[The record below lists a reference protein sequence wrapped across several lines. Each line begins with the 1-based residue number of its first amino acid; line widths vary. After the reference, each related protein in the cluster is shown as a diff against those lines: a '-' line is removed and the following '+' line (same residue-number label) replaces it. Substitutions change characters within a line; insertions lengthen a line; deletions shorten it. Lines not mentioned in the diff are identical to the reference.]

1 MDLYIIRHGRP
12 ERQVIRDG
20 EGSADPGLS
29 ETGQEQAKRVAEFL
43 EAEGIDH
50 IVSSTMRRAV
60 ETAIPLASTLGFD
73 VEQLDDIKESDHKN
87 SVYIPAEEMSPDDPD
102 AAHFFEGNVHD
113 HVFSDGIEAFT
124 ERVSRGFQHIIDTNK
139 SKKVAVYCHGMVTSI
154 FLRTILR
161 FDDPLSLTPDYC
173 GISRVRAASNGI
185 RSVRSINETHHVRDL
200 IEW

>member
-1 MDLYIIRHGRP
+1 VDLFIVRHGRP
-12 ERQVIRDG
+12 ERQVVRDG

-29 ETGQEQAKRVAEFL
+29 DTGREQARRVAAYL
-43 EAEGIDH
+43 EEEGIDH
-50 IVSSTMRRAV
+50 IVSSTMRRAY
-60 ETAIPLASTLGFD
+60 ETAVPLATHLGLEI
-73 VEQLDDIKESDHKN
+73 EQIDDIKESDHKN
-87 SVYIPAEEMSPDDPD
+87 HVYVPAEEMSRDDPD
-102 AAHFFEGNVHD
+102 TAHFFEGDIHD

-139 SKKVAVYCHGMVTSI
+139 SKRVAVYCHGMVTSI
-154 FLRTILR
+154 FLRTILG

-185 RSVRSINETHHVRDL
+185 RTVRSINETHHVRDL

>member
-1 MDLYIIRHGRP
+1 MLG
-12 ERQVIRDG
+12 DG
-20 EGSADPGLS
+20 EGTADPGLS
-29 ETGQEQAKRVAEFL
+29 ETGLVQATRVAEFL

-50 IVSSTMRRAV
+50 IVSSTMRRAY
-60 ETAIPLASTLGFD
+60 ETAVPLAANLGYE

-102 AAHFFEGNVHD
+102 AAHFFEGDVYD

-124 ERVSRGFQHIIDTNK
+124 ERVSRGFQHVIDTNK

-161 FDDPLSLTPDYC
+161 FEDPLSLTPDYC
-173 GISRVRAASNGI
+173 GISRVRASSNGI

>member
-1 MDLYIIRHGRP
+1 MDLFIIRHGRP
-12 ERQVIRDG
+12 ERHVVQDG

-29 ETGQEQAKRVAEFL
+29 ATGEQQARRVAEFL
-43 EAEGIDH
+43 EVEGIDH

-60 ETAIPLASTLGFD
+60 ETAVPLANALGY
-73 VEQLDDIKESDHKN
+73 EIEKLDDIKESDHKN
-87 SVYIPAEEMSPDDPD
+87 QVYIPAEEISKDDPD
-102 AAHFFEGNVHD
+102 AAHFFEGDIYD
-113 HVFSDGIEAFT
+113 HVFSDGIDAFT
-124 ERVSRGFQHIIDTNK
+124 ERVSRGFQHIIDTNR
-139 SKKVAVYCHGMVTSI
+139 SKRVAVFCHGMVTSI
-154 FLRTILR
+154 FLRTILG

>member
-1 MDLYIIRHGRP
+1 MHLYIIRHGRP
-12 ERQVIRDG
+12 ERQVLRDG

-29 ETGQEQAKRVAEFL
+29 DTGRLQADRVSEFL
-43 EAEGIDH
+43 QSEGIDH
-50 IVSSTMRRAV
+50 VVSSTMRRAH
-60 ETAIPLASTLGFD
+60 ETAVPLATALGFEI
-73 VEQLDDIKESDHKN
+73 EQLDDIKESDHQN
-87 SVYIPAEEMSPDDPD
+87 SAYIPAEEISRDDP
-102 AAHFFEGNVHD
+102 ATAYMFEGNILD

-139 SKKVAVYCHGMVTSI
+139 SKKVAVFCHGMVTSI

-173 GISRVRAASNGI
+173 GVSRVQAASNGI

>member
-12 ERQVIRDG
+12 ERQVRADG
-20 EGSADPGLS
+20 EGTADPGLS
-29 ETGQEQAKRVAEFL
+29 ETGLLQAARVAEFL

-50 IVSSTMRRAV
+50 IVSSTMRRAF
-60 ETAIPLASTLGFD
+60 ETAIPLATHLGFEI
-73 VEQLDDIKESDHKN
+73 EQLDDIKESDHG
-87 SVYIPAEEMSPDDPD
+87 SAVYIPAEEMSPDDPD
-102 AAHFFEGNVHD
+102 AAHFFVGNIHD

-161 FDDPLSLTPDYC
+161 FEDPLSLTPDYC

-185 RSVRSINETHHVRDL
+185 RTVRSINETHHVRDL

>member
-12 ERQVIRDG
+12 ERQVLGDG
-20 EGSADPGLS
+20 EGTADPGLS
-29 ETGQEQAKRVAEFL
+29 ETGLLQAARVAELL

-50 IVSSTMRRAV
+50 IVSSTMRRAY
-60 ETAIPLASTLGFD
+60 ETAVPLATNLGFE

-102 AAHFFEGNVHD
+102 AAHFFEGDVYD
-113 HVFSDGIEAFT
+113 HVFSDGIDAFT
-124 ERVSRGFQHIIDTNK
+124 DRVSRGFQHIIDTNR

-161 FDDPLSLTPDYC
+161 FEDPLSLTPDYC
-173 GISRVRAASNGI
+173 GISRVRASSNGI

>member
-12 ERQVIRDG
+12 ERQVLGDG
-20 EGSADPGLS
+20 AAADPGLS
-29 ETGQEQAKRVAEFL
+29 DTGREQARRTAEYL
-43 EAEGIDH
+43 RSEGIDH
-50 IVSSTMRRAV
+50 IVSSTMRRAI
-60 ETAIPLASTLGFD
+60 ETAAPLAEALGHT
-73 VEQLDDIKESDHKN
+73 VEELDDIKESDHKN

-102 AAHFFEGNVHD
+102 AAHFFEGNIHD
-113 HVFSDGIEAFT
+113 HVFSDGLDAFT

-139 SKKVAVYCHGMVTSI
+139 SKRVAVFCHGMTTSA

-161 FDDPLSLTPDYC
+161 FEDPLMITVDYC
-173 GISRVRAASNGI
+173 GISRVQASSTGV